1 MNAAITVAQ
10 PGPRPGGAVQRRVD
24 RHVVAQTMAM
34 SKRSITA
41 LVRQPAL
48 VVPSIVFP
56 LFFAALGSSSF
67 SRATA
72 LPGFPRVDSF
82 LSLTLAASV
91 IQGVLFGSTS
101 GGAALA
107 TDIENGF
114 FDRLLASPTSRVSI
128 LVGSLAGSALF
139 GAVQALFFTV
149 VMLMF
154 GVTVHA
160 GVLGVVIITIT
171 GGLIGLSVG
180 GFLAAMALRTGSAEA
195 VQGVFPL
202 LFITLFFSS
211 AFFPRETMQGVYRHI
226 ADWNPVSHLYEGM
239 RDLVID
245 DLTASAIGRSLLIPV
260 AIGLVSIPVALR
272 QLNRRLRSL

>member
-1 MNAAITVAQ
+1 MTAAVSVATPSPANQ
-10 PGPRPGGAVQRRVD
+10 RVD
-24 RHVVAQTMAM
+24 RHVVAQTLAMA
-34 SKRSITA
+34 KRSVRAII
-41 LVRQPAL
+41 RQPAL
-48 VVPSIVFP
+48 TVPSLVFP

-107 TDIENGF
+107 VDIENGF
-114 FDRLLASPTSRVSI
+114 FDRLLASPTSRVSV

-139 GAVQALFFTV
+139 GSAQALFFTI
-149 VMLMF
+149 VMIVF
-154 GVTVHA
+154 GVNVHA
-160 GVLGVVIITIT
+160 GILGVALIVVT
-171 GGLIGLSVG
+171 GALIGLSIG

-202 LFITLFFSS
+202 LFITMFFSS
-211 AFFPRETMQGVYRHI
+211 AFFPRETMRGIYKTI
-226 ADWNPVSHLYEGM
+226 ADINPVSHLYEGM

-245 DLTASAIGRSLLIPV
+245 GLTLSAAARAVLIPI
-260 AIGLVSIPVALR
+260 AIGLVSIPLALS
-272 QLNRRLRSL
+272 QLRRRLRAL